1 MSNHINFGCLGLPVL
16 LDSLG
21 DPVAIRTRKAAAIV
35 GYLSRV
41 PGMSIGREALADL
54 LWSDAPRLKAMQSL
68 RQALKQVR
76 EAERMAGEQLL
87 ISRSGHVSLDP
98 SKFRSDLD
106 KVMALVKGGRG
117 SDFKQATEL
126 WRGDLFLGC
135 DDLDPVFSDWLGV
148 ERERIRTEVFSASFQ
163 HLNGKAEN
171 DGGER
176 LEAGAGFLLH
186 IDPACEPA
194 HQVLIRLYMSLG
206 QRERAQQ
213 QLQACARELRA
224 ALDAE
229 PDEETKALLL
239 VSETD
244 VNGSMHA
251 AIGGQSY
258 GNTIKPQLS
267 SGAGEIGL
275 PKIMISSKA
284 LTSPDLD
291 DARFLKDEIIAGL
304 SSYRSFDLYND
315 FDSDEDMTR
324 PVAVHG
330 DSELGHYL
338 LRFNFDER
346 TAKVSV
352 QFEDQLSG
360 QIVFN
365 EIVDLTKWDSVP
377 VAASQTASRVHW
389 LVVRRLCNPSNTSA
403 FAMWCQADSLLWQF
417 SPTSDLKAM
426 KLLDELEQRYPS
438 FSMTYAGR
446 ASVIMKQELYYPL
459 SERTT
464 AEGMDSIL
472 DLAERA
478 VMLDP
483 WQAVNQRVYGWTLI
497 QSRQAEDACRSFQNA
512 RQLCSA
518 DPSNLMSVA
527 EGLAFCGEIKE
538 AKAVA
543 DQAFSRFSFVPR
555 VFYEYLANIFFAAD
569 DFDNAV
575 SQLDRG
581 SGFSLGGLTTR
592 VAALLCSGKE
602 SEARS
607 VLMNYKDNR
616 ERLLSNVIQYEND
629 PSEWR
634 RRVNLF
640 QQHNTRL
647 RYDQGAQ
654 LVQNFLFDG
663 VA

>member
-106 KVMALVKGGRG
+106 KVMALVKSGRG

-229 PDEETKALLL
+229 PDEETKALLQ
-239 VSETD
+239 D
-244 VNGSMHA
+244 
-251 AIGGQSY
+251 
-258 GNTIKPQLS
+258 
-267 SGAGEIGL
+267 SGAVSPNEIVNLRSAPAGHIHTGL
-275 PKIMISSKA
+275 AAGADEIRLPRISVMSG
-284 LTSPDLD
+284 LLQNPHQG
-291 DARFLKDEIIAGL
+291 DARSLKDEIIAGL
-304 SSYRSFDLYND
+304 SSFRSFELFNETDGG
-315 FDSDEDMTR
+315 DER
-324 PVAVHG
+324 FRSVALIG
-330 DSELGHYL
+330 DRELGHYL

-346 TAKVSV
+346 TAKIAI
-352 QFEDQLSG
+352 QFEDRING

-365 EIVDLTKWDSVP
+365 EIIDLTTWESLP
-377 VAASQTASRVHW
+377 AAASQTVNRIHSFVIG
-389 LVVRRLCNPSNTSA
+389 RLCQPSNSSA
-403 FAMWCQADSLLWQF
+403 FGMWCQADSLLWQF
-417 SPTSDLKAM
+417 SPSSDLKAM
-426 KLLDELEQRYPS
+426 RILDELVNKYSS
-438 FSMTYAGR
+438 FSMAYAGK
-446 ASVIMKQELYYPL
+446 AAIIMKQELYYPA
-459 SERTT
+459 SDRTT
-464 AEGMDSIL
+464 FSEPGKVVNM
-472 DLAERA
+472 AERA
-478 VMLDP
+478 VTLDP
-483 WQAVNQRVYGWTLI
+483 WQAVNQRVYGWAMI
-497 QSRQAEDACRSFQNA
+497 QSNSRESAKKAFQTA
-512 RQLCSA
+512 GRLGSV
-518 DPSNLMSVA
+518 DPANLMSVA
-527 EGLAFCGEIKE
+527 EGLAFSGDILE
-538 AKAVA
+538 AKKAA
-543 DQAFSRFSFVPR
+543 ERAFALFSFVPR
-555 VFYEYLANIFFAAD
+555 VFYEYLASICFAAGEYD
-569 DFDNAV
+569 DAV
-575 SQLDRG
+575 IQLERAAG
-581 SGFSLGGLTTR
+581 TSVLGLTTR
-592 VAALLCSGKE
+592 VAALVSAGKKQ
-602 SEARS
+602 EALA
-607 VLMNYKDNR
+607 VLKRNCDARFDYLR
-616 ERLLSNVIQYEND
+616 EMLRAQSAPGD
-629 PSEWR
+629 WR
-634 RRVNLF
+634 RRINCFQEANARANFDSGATIVENYLF
-640 QQHNTRL
+640 NRT
-647 RYDQGAQ
+647 
-654 LVQNFLFDG
+654 
-663 VA
+663 